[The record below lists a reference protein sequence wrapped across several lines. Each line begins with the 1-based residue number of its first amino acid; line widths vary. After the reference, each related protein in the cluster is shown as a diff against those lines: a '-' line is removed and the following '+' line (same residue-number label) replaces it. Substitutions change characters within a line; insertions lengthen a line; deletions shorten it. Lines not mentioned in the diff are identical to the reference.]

1 MKVNNTGS
9 IGTAQKAKKKGTTGG
24 AGGFASH
31 ISSGAEETSATGG
44 LQNIAPMAA
53 ASSILALQEVP
64 DSTADEGRRALY
76 QRGEDILDR
85 LTEIQE
91 QILSGGLSKDRL
103 LNLAQLLRQKRD
115 QVDDEK
121 LLAILDEIEIRAE
134 VEIAKWTRAGM

>member
-9 IGTAQKAKKKGTTGG
+9 IGTAQKAKKKEKAGS
-24 AGGFASH
+24 AGGFAAH
-31 ISSGAEETSATGG
+31 ISSGVEETSAAGG

-53 ASSILALQEVP
+53 AGSILALQEVP
-64 DSTADEGRRALY
+64 DSTADEGRR
-76 QRGEDILDR
+76 RGEDILDR

-121 LLAILDEIEIRAE
+121 LLAVLDEIELRAE